1 MKSAINMGSPSD
13 NLQKKPKPN
22 VSIAVIF
29 VLHALINVELPVPAP
44 SVGIVHQMAGNK
56 FQ

>member
-1 MKSAINMGSPSD
+1 MGSPSD
-13 NLQKKPKPN
+13 NWQKKPKPN